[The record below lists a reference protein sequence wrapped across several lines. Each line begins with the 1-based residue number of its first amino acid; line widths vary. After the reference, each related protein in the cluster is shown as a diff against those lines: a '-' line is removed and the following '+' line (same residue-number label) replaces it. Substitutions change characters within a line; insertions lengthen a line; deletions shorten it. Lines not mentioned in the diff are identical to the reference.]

1 MYEFGFVGVLNFGKK
16 IYKKTIGCTR
26 EMRVGK
32 QWVVASVNG
41 DDDKCG
47 SVVVGFVE
55 VYKAVMMLVVVVS
68 NLGV

>member
-1 MYEFGFVGVLNFGKK
+1 
-16 IYKKTIGCTR
+16 
-26 EMRVGK
+26 MRVGK

-55 VYKAVMMLVVVVS
+55 VYKAVMMLVVVVVES
-68 NLGV
+68 WCVRARSCGDRL